1 MSFFSLVGM
10 EFKKIRRSKI
20 IWVLSTVIRSWAEDM
35 EVERRGS

>member
-20 IWVLSTVIRSWAEDM
+20 IWVLLLPVILL
-35 EVERRGS
+35 